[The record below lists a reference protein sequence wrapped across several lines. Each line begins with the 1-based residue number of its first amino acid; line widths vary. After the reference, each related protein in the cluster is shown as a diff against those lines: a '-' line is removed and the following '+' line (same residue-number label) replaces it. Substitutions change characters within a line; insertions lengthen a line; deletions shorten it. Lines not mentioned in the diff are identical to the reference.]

1 MTNNASEY
9 LIVKQRHNIYHL
21 SQPEGLPAPSAPEGH
36 LKHHTIQLIE
46 ASIVQ
51 VYDRKGN
58 PHPTQIHIRIC

>member
-36 LKHHTIQLIE
+36 LKHHTIQMIE
-46 ASIVQ
+46 ASSP
-51 VYDRKGN
+51 GL
-58 PHPTQIHIRIC
+58 